1 MREGLGWGDRGRD
14 KGPGAGAS
22 GYTTHITEM

>member
-1 MREGLGWGDRGRD
+1 MREGLRWGDRGRE

-22 GYTTHITEM
+22 GYTTHVAEM